1 VPHEFNQAV
10 QERCLRNVSLDTRR
24 RQNRSAQLLS
34 ILEDLG
40 LDVLAALQE
49 VETLDNAVS

>member
-10 QERCLRNVSLDTRR
+10 QERCLRNVSLYTRR